1 MSGQDKVKQLRDL
14 KERAKGFCQLAETCP
29 YISRAECTKCI
40 QYYITYFPRR

>member
-1 MSGQDKVKQLRDL
+1 MTRLRADNIEKGL
-14 KERAKGFCQLAETCP
+14 KERARNFCQLAETCA